1 MPNFDGGHYFLT
13 ALIPISTALVTG
25 STGTIISPI
34 QKIRNAL
41 ATLPTARQTPATE
54 ATGLNSPFSRNLRT
68 HFARFVVVEDVTYNG
83 RDPVDAIEMALRA
96 QFFGANP
103 VTPQHQDKLE
113 PCPYLIFIADFDAAS
128 GAESELLSYLEL
140 LWKTM
145 AEELT
150 EVLAPCVG
158 FSEVSD
164 ATDFARYIQR
174 CQIETTMP
182 FNDYWTVAPPL
193 KSYGALLL
201 GTVGLMTLVG
211 VALAWCVHGGIWISL
226 GILVGGLIAG
236 AAAAIALV
244 MCLGPRPFP
253 AAPNSDLPS
262 VLKALYL
269 QQHFTKLVVELQG
282 ADDVEIHRQFGRF
295 IADHSPSKPTP
306 TQLPGVVHS

>member
-13 ALIPISTALVTG
+13 ALIPISTGLVTD

-68 HFARFVVVEDVTYNG
+68 HFARFVVVEDVAYNG

-96 QFFGANP
+96 QLLGANP
-103 VTPQHQDKLE
+103 VTPQHQDKLD

-128 GAESELLSYLEL
+128 GAESELASFLEL

-145 AEELT
+145 PEELT

-164 ATDFARYIQR
+164 AAGFARYIQR

-182 FNDYWTVAPPL
+182 FNDYWTTSPPL
-193 KSYGALLL
+193 KSNGGLLIGVLGIGVVLGLVVAWFIHPGFWISVAILL
-201 GTVGLMTLVG
+201 GGLL
-211 VALAWCVHGGIWISL
+211 
-226 GILVGGLIAG
+226 AG

-253 AAPNSDLPS
+253 AAPHTDLPS

-269 QQHFTKLVVELQG
+269 QQKFTQLAIDVQG
-282 ADDVEIHRQFGRF
+282 AGDEEIHRQFGRF
-295 IADHSPSKPTP
+295 VAQHAPSQPTP
-306 TQLPGVVHS
+306 TQSPGVVHS